1 MFGWMLGKRAEA
13 DLGVEEL
20 QRRLDGPD
28 RPFLLDVREPSEYS
42 VAHVAGAV
50 LIPLGQ
56 LEARLDEV
64 PADREIAVICRS
76 GARSGRA
83 TQFLQARGRRAR
95 NVAGGMLAWRGPIA
109 RGR

>member
-1 MFGWMLGKRAEA
+1 MFGWILGNRGEQE
-13 DLGVEEL
+13 LGVDDL
-20 QRRLDGPD
+20 QRRLQGPD
-28 RPFLLDVREPSEYS
+28 RPFLLDVREPSEFA
-42 VAHVAGAV
+42 VGHVPGAV

-56 LEARLDEV
+56 LEARVGEL

-83 TQFLQARGRRAR
+83 TQVLVGRGLRAR
-95 NVAGGMLAWRGPIA
+95 NVSGGMLAWRGPVD